1 MKRFGVFLLVL
12 GLLLGLGAG
21 GWMVYNEQEDER
33 AGQASDEAL
42 AQLIPIISGRSAGIT
57 ADGTAEAGDAAGDAT
72 GTDDMLVLDDAPEAV
87 PDPTMD
93 VVVIDGYTYIGY
105 LSIPEIDLDL
115 PVQAT
120 WSMDLLEKSPARYSG
135 SLAESNLII
144 LGHNYRRHFTPLKR
158 VSVGARVVFTD
169 VNGVIYNYVVAE
181 ITTVGGHDEET
192 MRSGSDNWDLTL
204 FTCTYGGKNRLTL
217 RCVLEGEK
225 S

>member
-1 MKRFGVFLLVL
+1 MRKLGVLLLVL

-21 GWMVYNEQEDER
+21 GWMVYNEQEDEK
-33 AGQASDEAL
+33 AGQASENAL
-42 AQLIPIISGRSAGIT
+42 AELIPIISDRRAGIY
-57 ADGTAEAGDAAGDAT
+57 ADDAAGT
-72 GTDDMLVLDDAPEAV
+72 GGMVVLDDVPEVAL
-87 PDPTMD
+87 DPTMD

-135 SLAESNLII
+135 NLAEGNLII
-144 LGHNYRRHFTPLKR
+144 LGHNYKRHFTPLKR
-158 VSVGARVVFTD
+158 LSVGARVVFTD
-169 VNGVIYNYVVAE
+169 VNGVEYDYVLAE

-192 MRSGSDNWDLTL
+192 MLSGSENWDLTL

-217 RCVLEGEK
+217 RCVLEGGK